1 MCVCVCVCVCVGHRD
16 RPGVVRECVEE
27 GCVCVCVWCT
37 LVRVSPPQVVQ
48 VTDEAKFSSSAVDT
62 KAFLLQMGSF
72 WQNLSWP
79 VASEAY
85 GFTVT
90 IIQAGGIRIVFV

>member
-1 MCVCVCVCVCVGHRD
+1 MDTSYFASIGEHVYVYVCV
-16 RPGVVRECVEE
+16 
-27 GCVCVCVWCT
+27 CVCVCVWCT

>member
-1 MCVCVCVCVCVGHRD
+1 MTTSLSLSLSL
-16 RPGVVRECVEE
+16 
-27 GCVCVCVWCT
+27 T
-37 LVRVSPPQVVQ
+37 LTPPSLLLPLSPSQPLPLQVVQ

-72 WQNLSWP
+72 WKHLNWP
-79 VASEAY
+79 VPAVAY

-90 IIQAGGIRIVFV
+90 VMEVCHGLLCKTTVISGINLSKS

>member
-1 MCVCVCVCVCVGHRD
+1 MCTQVIVVVC
-16 RPGVVRECVEE
+16 P
-27 GCVCVCVWCT
+27 
-37 LVRVSPPQVVQ
+37 LQVVQ

-79 VASEAY
+79 VATEAY

-90 IIQAGGIRIVFV
+90 IIQVGDIRIVFA